1 MTNAPLI
8 TAVIP
13 WGNPLVK
20 KTQQRLASERH
31 SRFRVGGSLN
41 GWEITATP
49 QQFLDLGLAKE
60 SGDLSLPLVSRLRQA
75 GFQVQGSRT
84 VHLPGGT
91 GVVEVQID
99 QTPEVVGR
107 VLGCLEARDGADV
120 VTIYDRVGSG
130 HTRVLGAVRTVQ
142 APVRKE
148 AAQKPVRSRR
158 QAAKE
163 SALVNAIR
171 QIWEEKTDEFTRNVP
186 VALDSE
192 DYEAY
197 TVQELVSGLL
207 DQFLTDDQL
216 KQWNS
221 LEAEAQT
228 EIMNQAFPEN
238 KIQDTVERMDR
249 SFWDRKRGASTE
261 DLTKR
266 IQQETRVDPLDLGA
280 EDEPV
285 LSRSFQIFDQD

>member
-13 WGNPLVK
+13 WDNTLVK
-20 KTQQRLASERH
+20 KTQRRLASQKNSSIRA
-31 SRFRVGGSLN
+31 GGSRQ
-41 GWEITATP
+41 GWEVTATP

-60 SGDLSLPLVSRLRQA
+60 SGDLSLSLVSRLRQV

-91 GVVEVQID
+91 SVVEVQID
-99 QTPEVVGR
+99 QTPEVIGR

-120 VTIYDRVGSG
+120 VTVYDRSGVG
-130 HTRVLGAVRTVQ
+130 HTRVLGAVKTVQ
-142 APVRKE
+142 KTVRKE
-148 AAQKPVRSRR
+148 ATPKPESRKR
-158 QAAKE
+158 WAAKD

-171 QIWEEKTDEFTRNVP
+171 QIWEEKAEEFTQHVP
-186 VALDSE
+186 AALDSE

-216 KQWNS
+216 KQWYS

-228 EIMNQAFPEN
+228 EVMNEAFPED
-238 KIQDTVERMDR
+238 KVKDTVDRMDR
-249 SFWDRKRGASTE
+249 SFWDRKRGASQE

-266 IQQETRVDPLDLGA
+266 ISQETRVDPLDLGA
-280 EDEPV
+280 EEEPV
-285 LSRSFQIFDQD
+285 LSRSSRIFD